1 MALMNVYSSDEIFK
15 FVCIESALSQGG
27 GRKGLDISLVDNGPC

>member
-15 FVCIESALSQGG
+15 FVCIESRR
-27 GRKGLDISLVDNGPC
+27 RKERVISLVDNGLC